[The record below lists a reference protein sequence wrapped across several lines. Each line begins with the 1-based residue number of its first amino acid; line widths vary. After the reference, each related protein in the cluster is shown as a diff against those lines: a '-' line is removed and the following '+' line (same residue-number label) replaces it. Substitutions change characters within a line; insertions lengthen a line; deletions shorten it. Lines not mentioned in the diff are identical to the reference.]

1 MINWLGEE
9 NLNIDLAIIKNL
21 MLQIH
26 EFTHLRLPSLI
37 FQCMYA
43 FVKVRYV
50 KGEHQ
55 KAFSFLCELYII
67 LASFWGE
74 VWGFRL
80 VVH

>member
-9 NLNIDLAIIKNL
+9 NLNIDLSIIKNL

-43 FVKVRYV
+43 FVKVPV
-50 KGEHQ
+50 
-55 KAFSFLCELYII
+55 CE
-67 LASFWGE
+67 
-74 VWGFRL
+74 R
-80 VVH
+80 